1 MVFKHLPIQF
11 DNYGRAFLRDED
23 AEAPFDFRDEV
34 RLQRETRRERAI
46 ETVAGRSALMEFSSD
61 PVTRTVA
68 AMAVTA
74 SIDLEHRRVM
84 DARLEATHFS
94 GFELILNEHEPSDA
108 VPLTSRISGRASV
121 SHMIAASMALEMAGG
136 VTPPPMAVITRNLGS
151 CGEMLSECIRHLF
164 LLAGPDYSEQ
174 VIRRTNPS
182 LWRRAEQTAA
192 RGRAIHGLG
201 TVADLMRG
209 LNQLTGHLY
218 LEALQHTRLAVEV
231 VTLTLGKYPH
241 PSAILPGGVGTEA
254 NRDTFN
260 QVLGRINSLLDYSK
274 KVTAVWDD
282 LIEFFYA
289 AEPLTRRSGELAG
302 NLLTLGIW
310 DDPESYDAAYHNCN
324 VWGDRRL
331 SRPAAIIEGTVRTD
345 RLSDINI
352 GIEEFIEHAYFSH
365 WNHQR
370 FLSDPLSGPLSPYH
384 PWNKETIPF
393 PDKAD
398 WRGKYTWVTAPRWD
412 RETMETGPIARLW
425 SNATGDE
432 ASFQFIGSVNRG
444 LEFEIPKGQRPA
456 IRLVWKIPER
466 PNTLERI
473 RARAYQLSYTG
484 LAAFASL
491 LEAFDCLRRGE
502 TEMSKR
508 FNLPD
513 RSVGVGFWESSSGPM
528 SHHIVIRNR
537 RLANYQM
544 ITPLEWMGS
553 PRDASGTPGTLEAA
567 VINTPLIEEFQDP
580 ADFTGIDLLRTIRS
594 FDP

>member
-1 MVFKHLPIQF
+1 MVFKNLPIQF
-11 DNYGRAFLRDED
+11 DNYGRAFLRDEE
-23 AEAPFDFRDEV
+23 AEAPFDFRDEA
-34 RLQRETRRERAI
+34 RLQREVKRDRTI
-46 ETVAGRSALMEFSSD
+46 ESVAGRSALMEFSSD
-61 PVTRTVA
+61 PVTRAVSS
-68 AMAVTA
+68 MAVTA
-74 SIDLEHRRVM
+74 SIDLEHKRVI
-84 DARLEATHFS
+84 DSRIEVTQFS

-108 VPLTSRISGRASV
+108 VQLTSRISGRASV
-121 SHMIAASMALEMAGG
+121 SHAIAASMALEMAAG
-136 VTPPPMAVITRNLGS
+136 VTPPPMAIITRNLGS

-174 VIRRTNPS
+174 VVRRTNPAIWQ
-182 LWRRAEQTAA
+182 LAEQAPA
-192 RGRAIHGLG
+192 RGRAIHGLD
-201 TVADLMRG
+201 TVAELMRG
-209 LNQLTGHLY
+209 LNLLNGHLY

-231 VTLTLGKYPH
+231 VTLLLGKYPH

-254 NRDTFN
+254 HRDTFN
-260 QVLGRINSLLDYSK
+260 QVLGRINTLLDYSK
-274 KVTAVWDD
+274 KVTAIWDD
-282 LIEFFYA
+282 LIDFLYE
-289 AEPLTRRSGELAG
+289 AEPAYRHSGELPG
-302 NLLTLGIW
+302 NMLSLGIW

-331 SRPAAIIEGTVRTD
+331 SRPSAIVDGAIRTD

-352 GIEEFIEHAYFSH
+352 GIEEFVEHAYFAH

-384 PWNKETIPF
+384 PWNKETIPH
-393 PDKAD
+393 P
-398 WRGKYTWVTAPRWD
+398 GKSNWSEGYTWVTASRWD
-412 RETMETGPIARLW
+412 REVMETGPIARLW
-425 SNATGDE
+425 SNAVSNE
-432 ASFQFIGSVNRG
+432 ASFQFIGRINRG

-456 IRLVWKIPER
+456 IRLVWKTPER
-466 PNTLERI
+466 PNTLERN

-513 RSVGVGFWESSSGPM
+513 RSVGAGFWESSAGPI

-537 RLANYQM
+537 RLVNYQM
-544 ITPLEWMGS
+544 IKPLEWMGS
-553 PRDASGTPGTLEAA
+553 ARDASASPGTLESA
-567 VINTPLIEEFQDP
+567 VINTPLIEVFQGP